1 MGLGP
6 QCKLKK
12 TVGDVDKVSSIY
24 GSRVGRAWI
33 QILALRFIGT
43 VILGNLQSAN
53 YFFFICEKSN
63 NNSYLRGF
71 SPGQNNTGRESS
83 TQKTLNEH
91 LNKKANEYS
100 ATKIHWNH

>member
-6 QCKLKK
+6 QSKLKK

-53 YFFFICEKSN
+53 YFFLFVKRAITIVTSE
-63 NNSYLRGF
+63 GF
-71 SPGQNNTGRESS
+71 HQD
-83 TQKTLNEH
+83 KTIQVENLAHRKHSMN
-91 LNKKANEYS
+91 
-100 ATKIHWNH
+100 I